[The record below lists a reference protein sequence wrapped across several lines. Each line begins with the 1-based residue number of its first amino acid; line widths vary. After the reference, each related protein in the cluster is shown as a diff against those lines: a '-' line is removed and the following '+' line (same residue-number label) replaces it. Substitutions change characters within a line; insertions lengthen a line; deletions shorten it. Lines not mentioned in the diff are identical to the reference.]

1 MEAESLL
8 LTEIQAA
15 KKLNLSSKT
24 LSKIRKRG
32 EIHFVP
38 IGRAIRY
45 DIPSILDWINRTKAV
60 RCDTM

>member
-1 MEAESLL
+1 MESENLL

-32 EIHFVP
+32 EIHFVQV
-38 IGRAIRY
+38 GRAIRY
-45 DIPSILDWINRTKAV
+45 DVQSIIDWIMRSKSLAS
-60 RCDTM
+60 R